1 MNIWL
6 DIWTPA
12 LVKGHIWAFS
22 DENEVLLENMTSIRR
37 AFVYSNYNWVRPI
50 CLTCQHGSRTFFLSN
65 NWTGGQAKTA
75 EVAELN
81 AIYHLLW
88 ASNKHWGC
96 RLNHKG
102 PQTICC
108 DRNVRTLG
116 ASQVCPFPPVA
127 ARCIVSLFHA
137 LDKIFLHF
145 CNPLGSKIPLSV
157 MEVGRAETQQ
167 HIPFDTT
174 DRRKW

>member
-1 MNIWL
+1 MSTWQQNL
-6 DIWTPA
+6 
-12 LVKGHIWAFS
+12 
-22 DENEVLLENMTSIRR
+22 
-37 AFVYSNYNWVRPI
+37 
-50 CLTCQHGSRTFFLSN
+50 FLSN
-65 NWTGGQAKTA
+65 NWTVGQAKTA

-81 AIYHLLW
+81 AIYYLILNSYYKTW
-88 ASNKHWGC
+88 NAIMQWNSPAKVADFEPKYINLQQRPCKREEEYVYSLKWLSVQTSASNKHRGC

-127 ARCIVSLFHA
+127 VRCIVSLFHA
-137 LDKIFLHF
+137 LDKICLHF
-145 CNPLGSKIPLSV
+145 CHPLGSKITLSV
-157 MEVGRAETQQ
+157 MEVGRETQQ
-167 HIPFDTT
+167 HIPFETT